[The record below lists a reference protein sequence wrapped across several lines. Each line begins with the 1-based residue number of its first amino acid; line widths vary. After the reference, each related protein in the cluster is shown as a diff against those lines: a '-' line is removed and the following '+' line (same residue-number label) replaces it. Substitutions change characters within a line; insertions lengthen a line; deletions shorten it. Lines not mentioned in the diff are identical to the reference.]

1 MKIFVFGGKEIQI
14 WMNKNSIRIL
24 KGLINF
30 FEDLD
35 AKKINFLEL
44 ISSVN
49 LKKLKFRAEIR
60 L

>member
-1 MKIFVFGGKEIQI
+1 MKIFVFEGKEIQI